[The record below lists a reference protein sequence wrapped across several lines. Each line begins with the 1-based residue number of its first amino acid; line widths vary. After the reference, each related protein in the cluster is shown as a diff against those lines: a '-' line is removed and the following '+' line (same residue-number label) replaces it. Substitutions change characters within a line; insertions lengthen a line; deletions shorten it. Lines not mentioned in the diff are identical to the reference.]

1 MMVVVLETLKT
12 GTEEFVTGL
21 LVIKQWH
28 SLKVPDSDAGAVCS
42 ESTFY
47 NEFKPSAHQY
57 MTW

>member
-1 MMVVVLETLKT
+1 MVVVLETLKT

-42 ESTFY
+42 E
-47 NEFKPSAHQY
+47 AHVLQ
-57 MTW
+57 